1 MFINLAQQE
10 ITLKIVYYGPGL
22 SGKTTNLQY
31 IYDHINPS
39 LRSDLITLKTKE
51 ERTLFFDFLQLEF
64 GKVLGKKPRFN
75 LYTVPGQVYYRHSRR
90 VILSG
95 VDGLVFVADSQLGRM
110 DDNLEALYDLEQ
122 NLIALGQTLQH
133 IPFVIQFNKW
143 DVPNKYDLE
152 TLQQR
157 INFYQVPY
165 FKGIATRGVGVF
177 ETLKTIINLII
188 QHIQHVHQPIY

>member
-39 LRSDLITLKTKE
+39 LRSDLITLKTRE

-75 LYTVPGQVYYRHSRR
+75 LYTVPGQVYYRHSRK

-188 QHIQHVHQPIY
+188 QHIQQVHQPVY

>member
-1 MFINLAQQE
+1 MFINWAQQE

-22 SGKTTNLQY
+22 SGKTTNLHY
-31 IYDHINPS
+31 IYDHIHPS

-75 LYTVPGQVYYRHSRR
+75 LYTVPGQVYYLHSRK

-122 NLIALGQTLQH
+122 NLISLGQTLQN
-133 IPFVIQFNKW
+133 IPLVIQFNKW
-143 DVPNKYDLE
+143 DIPNKYDLE

-157 INFYQVPY
+157 INFYQVPS

-177 ETLKTIINLII
+177 ETLKAIINLVI
-188 QHIQHVHQPIY
+188 QHIHQPA

>member
-1 MFINLAQQE
+1 MFINWAQQE

-51 ERTLFFDFLQLEF
+51 DRTLFFDFLQLEF
-64 GKVLGKKPRFN
+64 GQVLGKKPRFN
-75 LYTVPGQVYYRHSRR
+75 LYTVPGQVYYHHSRR

-95 VDGLVFVADSQLGRM
+95 ADGLVFVADSQLGRM

-122 NLIALGQTLQH
+122 NLITIGQTMQN
-133 IPFVIQFNKW
+133 IPLVIQYNKW

-157 INFYQVPY
+157 INFYQVPS
-165 FKGIATRGVGVF
+165 FKGIATRGIGVF
-177 ETLKTIINLII
+177 ETLKAIINLII
-188 QHIQHVHQPIY
+188 QHIHQPA